1 MKKIVSL
8 VVVLILMLNVSCD
21 KCEEGDRATPAS
33 FFVAIVDATTD
44 ENVFENETFLPTQIV
59 IKDLDDKLIPFRFIP
74 NSNLI
79 QIFPNTQNLVDNTIK
94 LKLNNPTSLITEEI
108 IITNDLSVTQEE
120 CYTTYKVENVQV
132 PNNTFNIVDRIY
144 VIKI

>member
-1 MKKIVSL
+1 MKRIVSL

-33 FFVAIVDATTD
+33 FFVAIVDTATD
-44 ENVFENETFLPTQIV
+44 ENMFENETYLPTQIV
-59 IKDLDDKLIPFRFIP
+59 IKDLEDKPIPFRFIP

-79 QIFPNTQNLVDNTIK
+79 QIFPNTQNLVGNNIVLT
-94 LKLNNPTSLITEEI
+94 LNNPTTLITEEI
-108 IITNDLSVTQEE
+108 IITNDFSTKEEE
-120 CYTTYKVENVQV
+120 CYTTYKVENIQV
-132 PNNTFNIVDRIY
+132 PNNTFNAVDGIY

>member
-1 MKKIVSL
+1 MKKIITL
-8 VVVLILMLNVSCD
+8 IVLSIVISTISCD

-33 FFVAIVDATTD
+33 FFVAIVDAATN

-59 IKDLDDKLIPFRFIP
+59 IKDLDDKLVPFRFIP

-79 QIFPNTQNLVDNTIK
+79 QIFPNTLNVLDNTIE
-94 LKLNNPTSLITEEI
+94 LTLNNPTTLTVEEI
-108 IITNDLSVTQEE
+108 LITNDLTAKAEE

-132 PNNTFNIVDRIY
+132 PNNISNVVDGIY

>member
-1 MKKIVSL
+1 MKRIVSL

-33 FFVAIVDATTD
+33 FFVAIVDTTTD
-44 ENVFENETFLPTQIV
+44 ENVFENETYLPTQIV
-59 IKDLDDKLIPFRFIP
+59 IKDLEDKPVPFRFIS

-79 QIFPNTQNLVDNTIK
+79 QIFPNTQNLVGNNIVLT
-94 LKLNNPTSLITEEI
+94 LNNPTTLITEEI
-108 IITNDLSVTQEE
+108 IITNDFSTKEEE
-120 CYTTYKVENVQV
+120 CYTTYKVENIQV
-132 PNNTFNIVDRIY
+132 PNNTFNAVDGIY

>member
-8 VVVLILMLNVSCD
+8 VVVLILTLNVSCD

-33 FFVAIVDATTD
+33 FFVAIVEASTD

-59 IKDLDDKLIPFRFIP
+59 IKDLEDKLIPFRFIP

-79 QIFPNTQNLVDNTIK
+79 QIFPNTQNLVDNTIN
-94 LKLNNPTSLITEEI
+94 LKLNNPTTLTTEEI
-108 IITNDLSVTQEE
+108 IITNDLSATQEE
-120 CYTTYKVENVQV
+120 CYTTYKVDNVQV
-132 PNNTFNIVDRIY
+132 PNNISNVVDGIY

>member
-79 QIFPNTQNLVDNTIK
+79 QIFPNTLNLVDNTIK
-94 LKLNNPTSLITEEI
+94 LKLNNPTTLTTEEI
-108 IITNDLSVTQEE
+108 IITNDLSATQEE

>member
-1 MKKIVSL
+1 
-8 VVVLILMLNVSCD
+8 MLNVSCD

-33 FFVAIVDATTD
+33 FFVAIVEATTD

-59 IKDLDDKLIPFRFIP
+59 IKDLEDKLIPFRFIP

>member
-79 QIFPNTQNLVDNTIK
+79 QIFPNTLNLVDNTIK
-94 LKLNNPTSLITEEI
+94 LTLNNPTTLTTEEI
-108 IITNDLSVTQEE
+108 IITNDLSATQEE

>member
-33 FFVAIVDATTD
+33 FFIAIVDATTD

-94 LKLNNPTSLITEEI
+94 LKLNNPTTLITEEI
-108 IITNDLSVTQEE
+108 IITNDLSATQEE

-132 PNNTFNIVDRIY
+132 PNNTFNIVDGIY

>member
-44 ENVFENETFLPTQIV
+44 ENVFEIETFLPTQIV
-59 IKDLDDKLIPFRFIP
+59 IKDLEDKLIPFRFIP

-94 LKLNNPTSLITEEI
+94 LKLNNPTTLITEEI
-108 IITNDLSVTQEE
+108 IITNDLSATQEE

-132 PNNTFNIVDRIY
+132 PNNTFNIVDGIY

>member
-8 VVVLILMLNVSCD
+8 VVILILMLNVSCD

-59 IKDLDDKLIPFRFIP
+59 IKDLEDKLVPFRFIP

-79 QIFPNTQNLVDNTIK
+79 QIFPNTQNVVDNTIE
-94 LKLNNPTSLITEEI
+94 LTLNNPTTLTEEEI
-108 IITNDLSVTQEE
+108 LITNDLSAKEEE

-132 PNNTFNIVDRIY
+132 PNNISNVMDGIY

>member
-1 MKKIVSL
+1 
-8 VVVLILMLNVSCD
+8 MLNVSCD

-94 LKLNNPTSLITEEI
+94 LKLNNPTTLITEEI
-108 IITNDLSVTQEE
+108 IITNDLSATQEE

-132 PNNTFNIVDRIY
+132 PNNTFNIVDGIY

>member
-1 MKKIVSL
+1 MKKIITL
-8 VVVLILMLNVSCD
+8 IVLSIVISTISCD

-33 FFVAIVDATTD
+33 FFVAIVDAATN

-59 IKDLDDKLIPFRFIP
+59 IKDLDDKLVPFRFIP

-79 QIFPNTQNLVDNTIK
+79 QIFPNTQNVVDNTIE
-94 LKLNNPTSLITEEI
+94 LTLNNPTTLTVEEI
-108 IITNDLSVTQEE
+108 QITNDLSAKAEE

-132 PNNTFNIVDRIY
+132 PNNISNVVDGIY

>member
-59 IKDLDDKLIPFRFIP
+59 IKDLEDKLIPFRFIP
-74 NSNLI
+74 TSNLI

-94 LKLNNPTSLITEEI
+94 LKLNNPTTLTTEEI
-108 IITNDLSVTQEE
+108 IITNDLSATQEE
-120 CYTTYKVENVQV
+120 CYTTYKVENIQV

>member
-1 MKKIVSL
+1 
-8 VVVLILMLNVSCD
+8 MLNVSCD

-44 ENVFENETFLPTQIV
+44 ENVFEIETFLPTQIV
-59 IKDLDDKLIPFRFIP
+59 IKDLEDKLIPFRFIP

-94 LKLNNPTSLITEEI
+94 LKLNNPTTLITEEI
-108 IITNDLSVTQEE
+108 IITNDLSATQEE
-120 CYTTYKVENVQV
+120 CYTTYKVENIQV
-132 PNNTFNIVDRIY
+132 PNNISNVVDGIY

>member
-1 MKKIVSL
+1 
-8 VVVLILMLNVSCD
+8 MLNVSCD

-59 IKDLDDKLIPFRFIP
+59 IKDLEDKLIPFRFIP

-79 QIFPNTQNLVDNTIK
+79 QIFPNTQNLVDNTIE
-94 LKLNNPTSLITEEI
+94 LTLDNPTTLTTEEI
-108 IITNDLSVTQEE
+108 IITNDLSAKQEE
-120 CYTTYKVENVQV
+120 CYTTYKVENLQV
-132 PNNTFNIVDRIY
+132 PNNTFNIVDGIY

>member
-1 MKKIVSL
+1 
-8 VVVLILMLNVSCD
+8 MLNVSCD

-44 ENVFENETFLPTQIV
+44 ENVFEIETFLPTQIV
-59 IKDLDDKLIPFRFIP
+59 IKDLEDKLIPFRFIP

-94 LKLNNPTSLITEEI
+94 LKLNNPTTLITEEI
-108 IITNDLSVTQEE
+108 IITNDLSATQEE

-132 PNNTFNIVDRIY
+132 PNNTFNIVDGIY

>member
-1 MKKIVSL
+1 MKKIIAL
-8 VVVLILMLNVSCD
+8 IVLSTVFSTISCD

-59 IKDLDDKLIPFRFIP
+59 IKDLEDKLVPFRFIP

-79 QIFPNTQNLVDNTIK
+79 QIFPNTQNLVDNTIE
-94 LKLNNPTSLITEEI
+94 LTLSNPTTLTVEEI
-108 IITNDLSVTQEE
+108 LITNDLSAKEEE

-132 PNNTFNIVDRIY
+132 SNNISNVVDGIY

>member
-8 VVVLILMLNVSCD
+8 VVVLILILNVSCD

-33 FFVAIVDATTD
+33 FFVAIVEATTD

-94 LKLNNPTSLITEEI
+94 LKLNNPTTLTTEEI
-108 IITNDLSVTQEE
+108 IITNDLSATQEE

>member
-1 MKKIVSL
+1 
-8 VVVLILMLNVSCD
+8 MLNVSCD

-59 IKDLDDKLIPFRFIP
+59 IKDLEDKLIPFRFIP

-79 QIFPNTQNLVDNTIK
+79 QIFPNTQNLVDNTIE
-94 LKLNNPTSLITEEI
+94 LTLDNPTTLTTEEI
-108 IITNDLSVTQEE
+108 IITNDLSATQEE

>member
-94 LKLNNPTSLITEEI
+94 LKLNNPTTLTTEEI
-108 IITNDLSVTQEE
+108 IITNDLSATQEE

-132 PNNTFNIVDRIY
+132 PNNTFNIVDGIY

>member
-1 MKKIVSL
+1 MKKIIAL
-8 VVVLILMLNVSCD
+8 IVLSTVFSTISCD

-33 FFVAIVDATTD
+33 FFVAIFDATTD

-59 IKDLDDKLIPFRFIP
+59 IKDLEDKLVPFRFIP

-79 QIFPNTQNLVDNTIK
+79 QIFPNTQNLVDNTIE
-94 LKLNNPTSLITEEI
+94 LTLDNPTTLTTEEI
-108 IITNDLSVTQEE
+108 IITNDLSAKQEE
-120 CYTTYKVENVQV
+120 CYTTYKVENLQV
-132 PNNTFNIVDRIY
+132 PNNTFNIVDGIY

>member
-1 MKKIVSL
+1 MKKIVLL

-59 IKDLDDKLIPFRFIP
+59 IKDLEDKLIPFRFIP

-79 QIFPNTQNLVDNTIK
+79 QIFPNTQNLVDNTIE
-94 LKLNNPTSLITEEI
+94 LTLDNPTTLITEEI
-108 IITNDLSVTQEE
+108 IITNDLSATQEE
-120 CYTTYKVENVQV
+120 CYTTYKVENLQV
-132 PNNTFNIVDRIY
+132 PNNTFNIVDGIY

>member
-1 MKKIVSL
+1 MKKIIAL
-8 VVVLILMLNVSCD
+8 IVLSTVFSTISCD

-33 FFVAIVDATTD
+33 FFVAIVDTTTD

-59 IKDLDDKLIPFRFIP
+59 IKDLDDKLVPFRFIP

-79 QIFPNTQNLVDNTIK
+79 QIFPNTLNLVDNTIE
-94 LKLNNPTSLITEEI
+94 LTLNNPTTLTTEEI
-108 IITNDLSVTQEE
+108 IITNDLSATQEE

-132 PNNTFNIVDRIY
+132 PNNTFNIVDGIY

>member
-1 MKKIVSL
+1 MKRIVSL

-33 FFVAIVDATTD
+33 FFVAIVDTTTD
-44 ENVFENETFLPTQIV
+44 ENVFENETYLPTQIV
-59 IKDLDDKLIPFRFIP
+59 IKDLEDKPVPFRFIP

-79 QIFPNTQNLVDNTIK
+79 QIFPNTQNLVGNNIVLT
-94 LKLNNPTSLITEEI
+94 LNNPTTLITEEI
-108 IITNDLSVTQEE
+108 IITNDFSTKEEE
-120 CYTTYKVENVQV
+120 CYTTYKVENIQV
-132 PNNTFNIVDRIY
+132 PNNTFNAVDGIY

>member
-1 MKKIVSL
+1 M
-8 VVVLILMLNVSCD
+8 
-21 KCEEGDRATPAS
+21 
-33 FFVAIVDATTD
+33 
-44 ENVFENETFLPTQIV
+44 FENETFLPTQIV

-94 LKLNNPTSLITEEI
+94 LKLNNPTTLTTEEI
-108 IITNDLSVTQEE
+108 IITNDLSATQEE

-132 PNNTFNIVDRIY
+132 PNNISNVVDGIY

>member
-79 QIFPNTQNLVDNTIK
+79 QIFPNTQNLVDNTIE
-94 LKLNNPTSLITEEI
+94 LTLDNPTTLTTEEI
-108 IITNDLSVTQEE
+108 IITNDLSATQEE

>member
-8 VVVLILMLNVSCD
+8 VVVLILKLNVSCD

-94 LKLNNPTSLITEEI
+94 LKLNNPTTLITEEI
-108 IITNDLSVTQEE
+108 IITNDLSATQEE
-120 CYTTYKVENVQV
+120 CYTTYKVENIQV

>member
-1 MKKIVSL
+1 MKKIITL
-8 VVVLILMLNVSCD
+8 IVLSIVISTISCD

-59 IKDLDDKLIPFRFIP
+59 IKDLDDKLVPFRFIP

-79 QIFPNTQNLVDNTIK
+79 QIFPNTLNVLDNTIE
-94 LKLNNPTSLITEEI
+94 LTLNNPTTLTVEEI
-108 IITNDLSVTQEE
+108 LITNDLTAKAEE

-132 PNNTFNIVDRIY
+132 PNNISNVVDGIY

>member
-94 LKLNNPTSLITEEI
+94 LKLNNPTTLTTEEI
-108 IITNDLSVTQEE
+108 IITNDLSATQEE
-120 CYTTYKVENVQV
+120 CYTTYKVENIQV

>member
-8 VVVLILMLNVSCD
+8 VVVLILILNVSCD

-59 IKDLDDKLIPFRFIP
+59 IKDLEDKLIPFRFIP

-79 QIFPNTQNLVDNTIK
+79 QIFPNTQNLVDNTIE
-94 LKLNNPTSLITEEI
+94 LTLDNPTTLTTEEI
-108 IITNDLSVTQEE
+108 IITNDLSATQEE

-132 PNNTFNIVDRIY
+132 PNNTFNIIDRIY

>member
-1 MKKIVSL
+1 
-8 VVVLILMLNVSCD
+8 MLNVSCD

-59 IKDLDDKLIPFRFIP
+59 IKDLEDKLIPFRFIP

-79 QIFPNTQNLVDNTIK
+79 QIFPNTQNLVDNTIE
-94 LKLNNPTSLITEEI
+94 LTLDNPTTLTTEEI
-108 IITNDLSVTQEE
+108 IITNDLSATQEE

-132 PNNTFNIVDRIY
+132 PNNISNVVDGIY

>member
-33 FFVAIVDATTD
+33 FFVAIVDTTTD

-59 IKDLDDKLIPFRFIP
+59 IKDLEDKLVPFRFIP

-79 QIFPNTQNLVDNTIK
+79 QIFPNTQNLVDNTIE
-94 LKLNNPTSLITEEI
+94 LTLDNPTTLTTEEI
-108 IITNDLSVTQEE
+108 IITNDLSAKQEE
-120 CYTTYKVENVQV
+120 CYTTYKVENLQV
-132 PNNTFNIVDRIY
+132 PNNTFNIVDGIY

>member
-33 FFVAIVDATTD
+33 FFVAIVEATTD

-59 IKDLDDKLIPFRFIP
+59 IKDLEDKLIPFRFIP

>member
-1 MKKIVSL
+1 
-8 VVVLILMLNVSCD
+8 MLNVSCD

-94 LKLNNPTSLITEEI
+94 LKLNNPTTLTTEEI
-108 IITNDLSVTQEE
+108 IITNDLSATQEE

-132 PNNTFNIVDRIY
+132 PNNISNVVDGIY

>member
-8 VVVLILMLNVSCD
+8 VVVLILILNVSCD

-33 FFVAIVDATTD
+33 FFVAIVEATTD

-59 IKDLDDKLIPFRFIP
+59 IKDLEDKLIPFRFIP

>member
-1 MKKIVSL
+1 
-8 VVVLILMLNVSCD
+8 MLNVSCD

-79 QIFPNTQNLVDNTIK
+79 QIFPNTLNLVDNTIK
-94 LKLNNPTSLITEEI
+94 LTLNNPTTLTTEEI
-108 IITNDLSVTQEE
+108 IITNDLSATQEE

-132 PNNTFNIVDRIY
+132 PNNTFNIVDGIY

>member
-8 VVVLILMLNVSCD
+8 VVVLILTLNVSCD

-59 IKDLDDKLIPFRFIP
+59 IKDLEDKLIPFRFIP

-94 LKLNNPTSLITEEI
+94 LKLNNPTTLITEEI
-108 IITNDLSVTQEE
+108 IITNDLSATQEE
-120 CYTTYKVENVQV
+120 CYTTYKVDNVQV
-132 PNNTFNIVDRIY
+132 PNNISNVVDGIY

>member
-59 IKDLDDKLIPFRFIP
+59 IKDLEDKLIPFRFIP

-79 QIFPNTQNLVDNTIK
+79 QIFPNTQNLVDNTIE
-94 LKLNNPTSLITEEI
+94 LTLDNPTTLITEEI
-108 IITNDLSVTQEE
+108 IITNDLSATQEE
-120 CYTTYKVENVQV
+120 CYTTYKVENLQV

>member
-1 MKKIVSL
+1 
-8 VVVLILMLNVSCD
+8 MLNVSCD

-33 FFVAIVDATTD
+33 FFVAIVDAATN

-59 IKDLDDKLIPFRFIP
+59 IKDLEDKLVPFRFIP

-79 QIFPNTQNLVDNTIK
+79 QIFPNTQNLVDNTIE
-94 LKLNNPTSLITEEI
+94 LTLNNPTTLTVEEI
-108 IITNDLSVTQEE
+108 LITNDLTAKAEE

-132 PNNTFNIVDRIY
+132 PNNISNVVDGIY